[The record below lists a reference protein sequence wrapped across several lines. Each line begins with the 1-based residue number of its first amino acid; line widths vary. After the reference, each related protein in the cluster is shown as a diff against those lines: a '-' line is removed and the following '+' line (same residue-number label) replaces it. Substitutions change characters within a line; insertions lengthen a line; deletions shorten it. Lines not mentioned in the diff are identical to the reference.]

1 MRERGGGCKILE
13 KDDDA
18 EREERKNQMTPMW
31 KKDLS
36 KNNHRGNDDYT
47 TDRDE
52 SDKSK
57 DDDSNSNDN
66 YGNNDNNSTNDAN
79 NSDDICFKSTSHK
92 LI

>member
-1 MRERGGGCKILE
+1 MPMLREK
-13 KDDDA
+13 
-18 EREERKNQMTPMW
+18 RKNQMTPMW

-57 DDDSNSNDN
+57 DDDSN
-66 YGNNDNNSTNDAN
+66 

>member
-1 MRERGGGCKILE
+1 
-13 KDDDA
+13 
-18 EREERKNQMTPMW
+18 MW
-31 KKDLS
+31 KKDSS

-57 DDDSNSNDN
+57 DDDSNSDSNDN
-66 YGNNDNNSTNDAN
+66 DTN

-92 LI
+92 LIWR